1 MSKRSRS
8 KGRCELGEERGKRS
22 KYEKELKN
30 LSRPMLSPFRTKTCK
45 YFLRDSFC
53 VIHLDVWV
61 GRPTSMRCQHHHH
74 VPTPQTG
81 KHFTL
86 LARYLLKAHSSQW
99 DHEYGRPA
107 NAHGV
112 STTWPGNLTP
122 PAPIDEHEFPT
133 TRRRADPGSPLLQHA
148 REESDAR
155 ASVHHSEREGTHRSR
170 YLLAPGHLEQDVEVR
185 AKNMSGHGSLK
196 GKTSRR

>member
-1 MSKRSRS
+1 MSSVK
-8 KGRCELGEERGKRS
+8 KE
-22 KYEKELKN
+22 EKEVKMRRNLKK
-30 LSRPMLSPFRTKTCK
+30 LSRPMLSPFRTNTCK
-45 YFLRDSFC
+45 YFLRDSFR
-53 VIHLDVWV
+53 VIHVDA
-61 GRPTSMRCQHHHH
+61 G
-74 VPTPQTG
+74 PQTD
-81 KHFTL
+81 L
-86 LARYLLKAHSSQW
+86 NALSASSSRSNSTNGQALHVTGHLPPDSALCTV

-112 STTWPGNLTP
+112 STSWPGNLTP

-133 TRRRADPGSPLLQHA
+133 TLRRADPGSPLLQQA

-170 YLLAPGHLEQDVEVR
+170 YLSAPGHPEQDVEVR
-185 AKNMSGHGSLK
+185 ANNMSGHGSLK